1 MTYDENIFLQGVKG
15 QFDKPLVF
23 DGAALLETM
32 KKEEQIRTNTNL
44 REAQKAADKK
54 HLEDI
59 AKGALYTRNEIGQG
73 FNKDPQGTNIFM
85 EHIKLQMRG
94 SLQREAQFE
103 RMPREKSKQIK
114 DLEELYEIDYSQL
127 IEAKADRTKASILED
142 TKAVEDLDKEVK
154 TIEGRLEQYTN
165 QLNELRRAA
174 DEPSQEK
181 VST

>member
-1 MTYDENIFLQGVKG
+1 MSREEGEKRAFFEEIDRKAPTQIR
-15 QFDKPLVF
+15 FDTNEF
-23 DGAALLETM
+23 LETM
-32 KKEEQIRTNTNL
+32 KRADQIKESTRQY
-44 REAQKAADKK
+44 EAAKAADKR

-174 DEPSQEK
+174 DEPS
-181 VST
+181 